1 MVYCIVCGFTRRLR
15 HLDLGCWLSEF
26 SVHQTRIPKWSGELD
41 GLEESTGV
49 EPRQRGPGQDK
60 AEHLKL
66 GLEELHGAA
75 VAHRPTVEQAC
86 YGSIY
91 QGRIKVR
98 DCGEQLRCL
107 ELEDDVARV
116 WVRGGVTYWGQ
127 RESQRKTETHWTRGR
142 KAGVGAEVR
151 SFTQPGARLNKLT
164 PSFLH
169 KYW

>member
-15 HLDLGCWLSEF
+15 HLDLGRWLSEF
-26 SVHQTRIPKWSGELD
+26 SVHQTRIPKWSGELG

-60 AEHLKL
+60 AEQLKL

-127 RESQRKTETHWTRGR
+127 GDLKERLRHTGPGAE

-164 PSFLH
+164 QLSA
-169 KYW
+169 